1 MAKHHIRHRLKQ
13 SGGTHTHTHKAK
25 MAEDT
30 VVYTLGLEY
39 PHRKALKAKVTNVL
53 YRYVGS

>member
-1 MAKHHIRHRLKQ
+1 
-13 SGGTHTHTHKAK
+13 